1 MFQSGCDTFY
11 SFSLYWKHFPA
22 WVFVGP
28 TVQFEQHCP
37 ERNVLSIRQRN
48 SSLWIR
54 SVGFLGTAT
63 YVSPPLPIP
72 PIIRGGG
79 VRGRPPNLDL
89 RLLPYTG
96 MALNIMYGNGT
107 VNSRSFVFSH
117 LAMIVR

>member
-1 MFQSGCDTFY
+1 M
-11 SFSLYWKHFPA
+11 
-22 WVFVGP
+22 
-28 TVQFEQHCP
+28 
-37 ERNVLSIRQRN
+37 
-48 SSLWIR
+48 
-54 SVGFLGTAT
+54 GFLGTAT
-63 YVSPPLPIP
+63 YVSPPSP

>member
-1 MFQSGCDTFY
+1 MVVTHSILSPSTGST
-11 SFSLYWKHFPA
+11 S
-22 WVFVGP
+22 
-28 TVQFEQHCP
+28 QH
-37 ERNVLSIRQRN
+37 
-48 SSLWIR
+48 
-54 SVGFLGTAT
+54 GFLLVPQFSSNNIVLNVMCSQFASVTALHGLDLWDFLELLRMFL
-63 YVSPPLPIP
+63 PLPP

-107 VNSRSFVFSH
+107 VNSRSFVFPH